1 VAGKSAWIVVEVNS
15 GIPVDVRIFT
25 KQDLATEYLG
35 GLRQN
40 LNPDNDEV
48 GIFEVDLPID

>member
-1 VAGKSAWIVVEVNS
+1 MAGKSAWIVVEVNS